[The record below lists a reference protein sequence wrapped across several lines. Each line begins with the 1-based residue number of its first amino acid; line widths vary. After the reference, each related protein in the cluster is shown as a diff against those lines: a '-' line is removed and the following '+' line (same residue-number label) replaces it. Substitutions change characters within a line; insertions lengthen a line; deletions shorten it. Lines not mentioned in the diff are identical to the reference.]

1 MKVIYRDKQ
10 WELRGGMAARDL
22 LRKLEIPQDTVL
34 VVRDG
39 QLITE
44 DTILSDDDN
53 IKLVAVISGGAA

>member
-1 MKVIYRDKQ
+1 MKITYRDKQ
-10 WELRGGMAARDL
+10 WELRGGMTARDL

-44 DTILSDDDN
+44 DTLLKDEDN
-53 IKLVAVISGGAA
+53 LKLVAVISGG

>member
-1 MKVIYRDKQ
+1 MKVTYRDKQ
-10 WELRGGMAARDL
+10 WELRGGMTARDL

-44 DTILSDDDN
+44 DTLLKDEDN
-53 IKLVAVISGGAA
+53 LKLVAVISGG

>member
-1 MKVIYRDKQ
+1 MKVTYRDKQ
-10 WELRGGMAARDL
+10 WELRGGMTARDL

-44 DTILSDDDN
+44 DTILKDEDN
-53 IKLVAVISGGAA
+53 VKLVAVISGG

>member
-1 MKVIYRDKQ
+1 MRVTYRDKQ
-10 WELRGGMAARDL
+10 WELRGGMTARDL

-44 DTILSDDDN
+44 DTLLKDEDN
-53 IKLVAVISGGAA
+53 LKLVAVISGG

>member
-1 MKVIYRDKQ
+1 MKVTYRDKK
-10 WELRGGMAARDL
+10 WELRGGMTARDL

-44 DTILSDDDN
+44 DTILQDDDN
-53 IKLVAVISGGAA
+53 IKLVAVISGG

>member
-1 MKVIYRDKQ
+1 MKVTYRNKQ
-10 WELRGGMAARDL
+10 WELRGGMTARDL

-44 DTILSDDDN
+44 DTLLKDEDN
-53 IKLVAVISGGAA
+53 LKLVAVISGG

>member
-1 MKVIYRDKQ
+1 MKVTYRSKQ
-10 WELRGGMAARDL
+10 WELRGGMTARDL

-44 DTILSDDDN
+44 DTILKDEDN
-53 IKLVAVISGGAA
+53 VKLVAVISGG

>member
-1 MKVIYRDKQ
+1 MRVTYREKQ
-10 WELRGGMAARDL
+10 WELRGGMTARDL

-44 DTILSDDDN
+44 DTLLKDEDHL
-53 IKLVAVISGGAA
+53 KLVAVISGG